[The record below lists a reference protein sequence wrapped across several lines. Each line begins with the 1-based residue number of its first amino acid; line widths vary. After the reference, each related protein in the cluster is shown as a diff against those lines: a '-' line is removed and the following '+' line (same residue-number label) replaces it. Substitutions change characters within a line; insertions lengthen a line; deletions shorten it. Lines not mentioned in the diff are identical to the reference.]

1 MSRFRLR
8 FLLQEFDLPIGE
20 VVLGRSP
27 ECHVTIE
34 DPLISRQHARIVVTP
49 TQCTFVDLGSRNGSR
64 INGRHVSAP
73 TPLVDADRIRLGAQE
88 LVFFEMG
95 THRRAPRATGAMT
108 VCSACGTPY
117 PEGPTVCPH
126 CGANASGRDPN
137 DETMSGL
144 VLEPRRTWM
153 LQLMGEVLEKAL
165 SSQRFSEAERILQ
178 RAVDELND
186 RLAAREGV
194 EANQVAQLA
203 EYALRL
209 AVLKGDARWVRW
221 VTETL
226 RVVDVLPSPLLIDR
240 LADARAL
247 PGVTAMVSDLVAHWH
262 AQTMPLSGEQRASL
276 ARLEEVA
283 RGGIGVG
290 EA

>member
-64 INGRHVSAP
+64 VNGRHVTAP

-95 THRRAPRATGAMT
+95 SSRRAPRATGAMT
-108 VCSACGTPY
+108 VCNSCGTPY
-117 PEGPTVCPH
+117 PEGPATCPH
-126 CGANASGRDPN
+126 CGANASNMARDPN

-165 SSQRFSEAERILQ
+165 SSQRFGEAERILQ

-186 RLAAREGV
+186 RLSVRESV
-194 EANQVAQLA
+194 EPTQVGQLA

-221 VTETL
+221 VTDTL
-226 RVVDVLPSPLLIDR
+226 KVVDVLPSALLLDR
-240 LADARAL
+240 FADARAL
-247 PGVTAMVSDLVAHWH
+247 PGVSAMVGDLITHWR
-262 AQTMPLSGEQRASL
+262 AQSASFSGEQKASFQ
-276 ARLEEVA
+276 RLEEFA
-283 RGGIGVG
+283 RGVG